1 LVAALISGNAYE
13 VAEFMHNDLE
23 IAAIALRPE
32 LAKTIEAGRKA
43 GALKSMVS
51 GSGPTIVH
59 LAKDRLHAEQ
69 MVNRLAVAGL
79 PSIATHTSLD
89 GTRLEN

>member
-1 LVAALISGNAYE
+1 
-13 VAEFMHNDLE
+13 
-23 IAAIALRPE
+23 
-32 LAKTIEAGRKA
+32 
-43 GALKSMVS
+43 
-51 GSGPTIVH
+51 
-59 LAKDRLHAEQ
+59 